1 LAPEKPSFRPGRIG
15 HGRDKRHGEGLEQE
29 SEAGTGPCA
38 QLAALT
44 RLHLKTARAYRIR
57 LAFQEVYSQPNWDWG
72 ARFLDRWYSW
82 AIRSRLEPIKEA
94 ARTIKKHRDG
104 ILAWFD
110 SHIANGLI
118 ESINSLV
125 QAAKAK
131 ARGYRSLRNLVAI
144 TYLIAGKIDI
154 RLPT

>member
-1 LAPEKPSFRPGRIG
+1 
-15 HGRDKRHGEGLEQE
+15 
-29 SEAGTGPCA
+29 
-38 QLAALT
+38 
-44 RLHLKTARAYRIR
+44 
-57 LAFQEVYSQPNWDWG
+57 
-72 ARFLDRWYSW
+72 YSW
-82 AIRSRLEPIKEA
+82 AIRSRLQPIKEA

-110 SHIANGLI
+110 SRIANGLI

-144 TYLIAGKIDI
+144 TYLIAGKIDL
-154 RLPT
+154 RLPTRHSGVQIFWFYRPGEVDHAGGVLPSSNDRR